1 MLKPKTIEAAVIEA
15 ARLSGHQLNG
25 HERLLVRNGVSASL
39 AAKERH
45 RQRMSAAPY
54 QWQRPERPLRTL
66 KG

>member
-25 HERLLVRNGVSASL
+25 QERLLVRNGVSASL

-45 RQRMSAAPY
+45 RQRISAEPY
-54 QWQRPERPLRTL
+54 QWQRPERPHRTL